1 MKLRQICLAAL
12 ILCASTLG
20 LHATNPSV
28 NVSLL
33 DTETVPYP
41 FNYVSTLANGDLQ
54 FYTLEELSGG
64 ISISGFRFSRESSIL
79 TAPGQ
84 IAYIPA
90 DTGVYSLVTY
100 TERFGKSFL
109 VYRYEI
115 GNVLQGIAVLK
126 LSGNNAEFR
135 LINDLPF
142 DAFFSPL
149 FSLEIVAENSLVL
162 ALADSLVYRDFE
174 SGSNRTLLSGEQ
186 YQCAPLQYKRVYTT
200 PEGHFFYIKDTQGG
214 AEYVPEV
221 WMVFDAQG
229 NYLFTKTIADSYVK
243 NCAVGTTFTDG
254 FQTGSNRFYISNPL
268 LIYEDGWLECS
279 FPSPDSLDLYSF
291 RAPNTMGQFYSGF
304 MGFGSD
310 RVLAS
315 SYIDVSEPSLLII
328 TLLNSPIADGI
339 PGGDMLYTGVDYIS
353 LCSINDNLL
362 TLCRRAQNSIE
373 VRVLWALDYPADH
386 SFSFPA
392 PPLSGPAWCITLA
405 EGNVLYALNHN
416 ALQVFG
422 VETSVANSDPIE
434 VPVSNHLSAYPNP
447 VRQSHGVSIASTAKH
462 VFTLEVYNIKGQLVR
477 RLTTDNEGKTS
488 WDLRDDDGTKLGA
501 GLYIAKPAEEQG
513 MAPIKIVVVQ

>member
-1 MKLRQICLAAL
+1 MAVL
-12 ILCASTLG
+12 ILCASVIG
-20 LHATNPSV
+20 LRATNPSV

-54 FYTLEELSGG
+54 FYTLDELSGA
-64 ISISGFRFSRESSIL
+64 ISVSGFRFNRESSIL
-79 TAPGQ
+79 SAPGQ
-84 IAYIPA
+84 IAYFPA
-90 DTGVYSLVTY
+90 DAGIYSLVTY
-100 TERFGKSFL
+100 IERFGKNYLIYS
-109 VYRYEI
+109 YEI
-115 GNVLQGIAVLK
+115 GSVLQGIAILK

-142 DAFFSPL
+142 DTFFSPL

-214 AEYVPEV
+214 ADYVPEV

-229 NYLFTKTIADSYVK
+229 NYLFTKSIADSSVK

-279 FPSPDSLDLYSF
+279 FPSPDSLSLFSF
-291 RAPNTMGQFYSGF
+291 RAPNTMGEYYSEF
-304 MGFGSD
+304 LGFGSD

-315 SYIDVSEPSLLII
+315 SYIDVYEPSLRMI
-328 TLLNSPIADGI
+328 TLLNSPIAESI
-339 PGGDMLYTGVDYIS
+339 PVGDMIYTGEDYVS

-362 TLCRRAQNSIE
+362 TLCRRTQNNIE
-373 VRVLWALDYPADH
+373 IRVLWTLDYPADH

-392 PPLSGPAWCITLA
+392 LPLSEPAWCITRA
-405 EGNVLYALNHN
+405 QGNVLYSINNN
-416 ALQVFG
+416 ALQVYA
-422 VETSVANSDPIE
+422 VETSVASTDPIA
-434 VPVSNHLSAYPNP
+434 VPVVNHLTAYPNP
-447 VRQSHGVSIASTAKH
+447 VRQSHGVSIASSAKH
-462 VFTLEVYNIKGQLVR
+462 AFPLEVYNIKGQLVR
-477 RLTTDNEGKTS
+477 RLTTDNEGKAS

-501 GLYIAKPAEEQG
+501 GLYIAKPANEQG
-513 MAPIKIVVVQ
+513 VAPIKIVVVR